1 MFHYLISDSLELGD
15 HQRASPKSANPSEY
29 GYIYSAE
36 RAQPPPEVGWK
47 ERSGGD
53 QAPVSLYRYVEA
65 GEGAVETRA
74 LSRRQRG
81 RGEGER
87 GGRNSCFLII
97 LFYLFIYFFF
107 ILFFFWGGGVEI
119 DVTFYFKQPRE
130 DET

>member
-53 QAPVSLYRYVEA
+53 QAPVSLYRYVGA
-65 GEGAVETRA
+65 GEGGCGDTGFIKKTEGKG
-74 LSRRQRG
+74 RG
-81 RGEGER
+81 RER
-87 GGRNSCFLII
+87 G
-97 LFYLFIYFFF
+97 
-107 ILFFFWGGGVEI
+107 E
-119 DVTFYFKQPRE
+119 E
-130 DET
+130 